1 MTDTEKQEL
10 QKKKIE
16 GGSKRRDANNARY
29 SNASMMC
36 LSLLR
41 MNYDYEQIIERLQD
55 EYGYS
60 SNSAKKVLDK
70 NKRKL
75 KNSVEKK
82 IDKIAE
88 ENVARLEAIIDECY
102 QEKRYNEVLKS
113 IDLLNKMS
121 GQYTQKIDLN
131 GNLNQEFK
139 IKIRED

>member
-1 MTDTEKQEL
+1 MRESEEL
-10 QKKKIE
+10 KQKKID
-16 GGSKRRDANNARY
+16 GGKLRRDANNARY
-29 SNASMMC
+29 SNASSMC

-82 IDKIAE
+82 IEKMAE
-88 ENVARLEAIIDECY
+88 ENINRLEAIIDECY
-102 QEKRYNEVLKS
+102 EEKRYNEMLKAV
-113 IDLLNKMS
+113 DTLNKM
-121 GQYTQKIDLN
+121 GGIYTTKVDIN

>member
-1 MTDTEKQEL
+1 MSDSEEL
-10 QKKKIE
+10 RQKKIE
-16 GGSKRRDANNARY
+16 GGSQRRDANNARY
-29 SNASMMC
+29 SNASSMC
-36 LSLLR
+36 MSLLR

-82 IDKIAE
+82 IDKMAE
-88 ENVARLEAIIDECY
+88 ENINRIEAIIDECY
-102 QEKRYNEVLKS
+102 EQRKYTDALKA
-113 IDLLNKMS
+113 IDILNKMG

-131 GNLNQEFK
+131 GNLNQEFN
-139 IKIRED
+139 IRIRED

>member
-1 MTDTEKQEL
+1 MESEELKQ
-10 QKKKIE
+10 KKIE

-29 SNASMMC
+29 SNASSMC

-88 ENVARLEAIIDECY
+88 ENINRLEAIIDECY
-102 QEKRYNEVLKS
+102 QEKRYNEMLKS
-113 IDLLNKMS
+113 IDILNKMG

-131 GNLNQEFK
+131 GNLDQTFN

>member
-1 MTDTEKQEL
+1 MDEKEQEL
-10 QKKKIE
+10 KQKKIE

-29 SNASMMC
+29 SNASSMC

-82 IDKIAE
+82 IDKMAE
-88 ENVARLEAIIDECY
+88 DNINRIEAIIDECY
-102 QEKRYNEVLKS
+102 EQRKYTDALKA
-113 IDLLNKMS
+113 IDMLNKMG

-131 GNLNQEFK
+131 GNLNQEFT

>member
-1 MTDTEKQEL
+1 MTDSEEL
-10 QKKKIE
+10 RQKKIE

-29 SNASMMC
+29 SNASSMC
-36 LSLLR
+36 MSLLR

-60 SNSAKKVLDK
+60 SHSAKKVLDK

-82 IDKIAE
+82 IDKMAE
-88 ENVARLEAIIDECY
+88 DNINRIEAIIDECY
-102 QEKRYNEVLKS
+102 EQRKYTDALKA
-113 IDLLNKMS
+113 IDMLNKMG
-121 GQYTQKIDLN
+121 GQYTQKVDIN
-131 GNLNQEFK
+131 GNLNQEFT

>member
-1 MTDTEKQEL
+1 MDSEEL
-10 QKKKIE
+10 RQKKIE

-29 SNASMMC
+29 SNASSMA

-41 MNYDYEQIIERLQD
+41 MNYDYNDIIERLKQ
-55 EYGYS
+55 EYDYTD
-60 SNSAKKVLDK
+60 NSAKKVLDK

-88 ENVARLEAIIDECY
+88 ENINRLEAIIDETY
-102 QEKRYNEVLKS
+102 EEKRYNEMLKA
-113 IDLLNKMS
+113 IDTLNKM
-121 GQYTQKIDLN
+121 GGVYTTKLDIN
-131 GNLNQEFK
+131 GTLNQDFV

>member
-1 MTDTEKQEL
+1 MDSEEL
-10 QKKKIE
+10 RQKKSE
-16 GGSKRRDANNARY
+16 GGSQRRDANNARY
-29 SNASMMC
+29 ANASSMA

-41 MNYDYEQIIERLQD
+41 MNYDYNDIIERLKQ
-55 EYGYS
+55 EYDYTD
-60 SNSAKKVLDK
+60 NSAKKVLDK

-88 ENVARLEAIIDECY
+88 ENINRIEAIIDECY
-102 QEKRYNEVLKS
+102 EQRKYTDALKA
-113 IDLLNKMS
+113 IDILNKMG

-131 GNLNQEFK
+131 GTLNKEFT

>member
-1 MTDTEKQEL
+1 MESEEL
-10 QKKKIE
+10 RQKKIE

-29 SNASMMC
+29 SNASSMC

-82 IDKIAE
+82 IDKMAE
-88 ENVARLEAIIDECY
+88 ENINRLEAIIDECY
-102 QEKRYNEVLKS
+102 QEKRYNEMLKAV
-113 IDLLNKMS
+113 DTLNKM
-121 GQYTQKIDLN
+121 GGVYTTKLDIN
-131 GNLNQEFK
+131 ANLNNEFV
-139 IKIRED
+139 IKVRED

>member
-1 MTDTEKQEL
+1 MSESEEL
-10 QKKKIE
+10 KQKKID
-16 GGSKRRDANNARY
+16 GGKLRRDANNARY
-29 SNASMMC
+29 SNASSMC

-82 IDKIAE
+82 IEKMAE
-88 ENVARLEAIIDECY
+88 ENINRLEAIIDECY
-102 QEKRYNEVLKS
+102 EEKRYNEMLKAV
-113 IDLLNKMS
+113 DTLNKM
-121 GQYTQKIDLN
+121 GGIYTTKVDIN
-131 GNLNQEFK
+131 GNLNQEFT

>member
-1 MTDTEKQEL
+1 MSDSEEL
-10 QKKKIE
+10 RQKKIE

-29 SNASMMC
+29 SNASSMC

-60 SNSAKKVLDK
+60 SHSAKKVLDK

-82 IDKIAE
+82 IDKMAE
-88 ENVARLEAIIDECY
+88 DNINRIEAIIDECY
-102 QEKRYNEVLKS
+102 EQRKYTDALKA
-113 IDLLNKMS
+113 IDILNKMG
-121 GQYTQKIDLN
+121 GQYTQKLDIN
-131 GNLNQEFK
+131 GNLNQEFT

>member
-1 MTDTEKQEL
+1 MSDSEEL
-10 QKKKIE
+10 RQKKIE

-29 SNASMMC
+29 SNASSMC

-82 IDKIAE
+82 IDKMAE
-88 ENVARLEAIIDECY
+88 ENINRLEAIIDECY
-102 QEKRYNEVLKS
+102 EEKRYNEMLKS
-113 IDLLNKMS
+113 IDLLNKI
-121 GQYTQKIDLN
+121 GGIYTTKVDIN
-131 GNLNQEFK
+131 ANLNNEFV
-139 IKIRED
+139 IKVRDE

>member
-1 MTDTEKQEL
+1 MTDSEEL
-10 QKKKIE
+10 RQKKIE

-29 SNASMMC
+29 SNASSMC
-36 LSLLR
+36 MSLLR

-60 SNSAKKVLDK
+60 SHSAKKVLDK

-82 IDKIAE
+82 IEKMAE
-88 ENVARLEAIIDECY
+88 DNINRIEAIIDECY
-102 QEKRYNEVLKS
+102 EQRKYTDALKA
-113 IDLLNKMS
+113 IDILNKMG
-121 GQYTQKIDLN
+121 GQYTQKLDIN
-131 GNLNQEFK
+131 GNLNQEFT

>member
-1 MTDTEKQEL
+1 MTDSEKQEL

-29 SNASMMC
+29 SNASSMC

-60 SNSAKKVLDK
+60 SHSAKKVLDK

-102 QEKRYNEVLKS
+102 EQRKYNEMLKAV
-113 IDLLNKMS
+113 DTLNKM
-121 GQYTQKIDLN
+121 GGIYTTKVDIN
-131 GNLNQEFK
+131 GNLNQEFT

>member
-1 MTDTEKQEL
+1 MTESEKREL

-16 GGSKRRDANNARY
+16 GGSQRRDACCARY
-29 SNASMMC
+29 SNASSMA

-41 MNYDYEQIIERLQD
+41 MNYDYDYIIERLKD
-55 EYGYS
+55 EFDYTD
-60 SNSAKKVLDK
+60 NSAKKVLDK

-82 IDKIAE
+82 IDKMAE
-88 ENVARLEAIIDECY
+88 DNINRIEAIIDECY
-102 QEKRYNEVLKS
+102 EQRKYTDALKA
-113 IDLLNKMS
+113 IDMLNKMG
-121 GQYTQKIDLN
+121 GQYTTKLDIN

>member
-1 MTDTEKQEL
+1 MSDSEEL
-10 QKKKIE
+10 RQKKID
-16 GGSKRRDANNARY
+16 GGSQRRDANNARY
-29 SNASMMC
+29 SNASSMC

-82 IDKIAE
+82 IDKMAE
-88 ENVARLEAIIDECY
+88 ENINRIEAIIDECY
-102 QEKRYNEVLKS
+102 EQRKYTDALKA
-113 IDLLNKMS
+113 IDILNKMG

-131 GNLNQEFK
+131 GNLNQEFV
-139 IKIRED
+139 IKVRDE

>member
-1 MTDTEKQEL
+1 MESEEL
-10 QKKKIE
+10 RQKKIE

-29 SNASMMC
+29 SNASSMC

-60 SNSAKKVLDK
+60 SHSAKKVLDK

-82 IDKIAE
+82 IDKMAE
-88 ENVARLEAIIDECY
+88 ENINRIEAIIDECY
-102 QEKRYNEVLKS
+102 EQRKYTDALKA
-113 IDLLNKMS
+113 IDILKQDG

-131 GNLNQEFK
+131 GTLNQEFT

>member
-1 MTDTEKQEL
+1 MTDSEEL
-10 QKKKIE
+10 RQKKID
-16 GGSKRRDANNARY
+16 GGKLRRDANNARY
-29 SNASMMC
+29 SNASSMC

-60 SNSAKKVLDK
+60 SHSAKKVLDK

-75 KNSVEKK
+75 KNIVEKK
-82 IDKIAE
+82 IDKIAD
-88 ENVARLEAIIDECY
+88 ENINRLEAIIDECY
-102 QEKRYNEVLKS
+102 EQRKYTDALKA
-113 IDLLNKMS
+113 IDILNKMG

-131 GNLNQEFK
+131 GTLNQDFV

>member
-1 MTDTEKQEL
+1 MTDSEEL
-10 QKKKIE
+10 RQKKIE

-29 SNASMMC
+29 SNASSMC

-60 SNSAKKVLDK
+60 SHSAKKVLDK

-82 IDKIAE
+82 IDKMAE
-88 ENVARLEAIIDECY
+88 DNINRIEAIIDECY
-102 QEKRYNEVLKS
+102 EQRKYTDALKA
-113 IDLLNKMS
+113 IDMLNKMG
-121 GQYTQKIDLN
+121 GQYTQKVDIN
-131 GNLNQEFK
+131 GNLNQEFL

>member
-1 MTDTEKQEL
+1 MSDSEEL
-10 QKKKIE
+10 RQKKID
-16 GGSKRRDANNARY
+16 GGKLRRDANNARY
-29 SNASMMC
+29 SNASSMC

-88 ENVARLEAIIDECY
+88 ENINRLEAIIDECY
-102 QEKRYNEVLKS
+102 EEKRYNEMLKAV
-113 IDLLNKMS
+113 DTLNKM
-121 GQYTQKIDLN
+121 GGIYTTKVDIN
-131 GNLNQEFK
+131 ANLNNEFV
-139 IKIRED
+139 IKVRDE

>member
-1 MTDTEKQEL
+1 MTDSEKQEL

-16 GGSKRRDANNARY
+16 GGSQRRDANNARY
-29 SNASMMC
+29 SNASSMC

-82 IDKIAE
+82 IDKMAE
-88 ENVARLEAIIDECY
+88 ENINRLEAIIDECY
-102 QEKRYNEVLKS
+102 QEKRYNEMLKS
-113 IDLLNKMS
+113 IDILNKMG

-131 GNLNQEFK
+131 GNLNQEFV
-139 IKIRED
+139 IKVRDE

>member
-1 MTDTEKQEL
+1 MSDSEEL
-10 QKKKIE
+10 KQKKID
-16 GGSKRRDANNARY
+16 GGKLRRDANNARY

-60 SNSAKKVLDK
+60 SHSAKKVLDK

-121 GQYTQKIDLN
+121 GQYTQRIDLN
-131 GNLNQEFK
+131 ANLNNEFV
-139 IKIRED
+139 IKVRDE

>member
-1 MTDTEKQEL
+1 MDSEEL
-10 QKKKIE
+10 RQKKSD
-16 GGSKRRDANNARY
+16 GGKLRRDANNARY

-131 GNLNQEFK
+131 GNLDQTFN
-139 IKIRED
+139 IKVRDE